1 MSSETENEDQP
12 RKRRRLS
19 LDAEGSTSNVDVMSG
34 TVHHVDSNTMS
45 ENTKNKK
52 RHCL

>member
-12 RKRRRLS
+12 RKRRQLS
-19 LDAEGSTSNVDVMSG
+19 LDAESRTSNVDVMSG
-34 TVHHVDSNTMS
+34 TVHHVDSNTTS

-52 RHCL
+52 